1 MTVTLET
8 FAARFPEFDAAPTN
22 MIEACIAEAAVQIDS
37 TVYGAKYDAAVMNLA
52 AHLIA
57 TNPLGEMA
65 RLQAKDG
72 TTTYL
77 KHYQNLK
84 RMVASGFRVA

>member
-1 MTVTLET
+1 VSVTLET
-8 FAARFPEFDAAPTN
+8 FSARFPEFDAAPAN
-22 MIEACIAEAAVQIDS
+22 LVEACIAEAAVQIDA
-37 TVYGAKYDAAVMNLA
+37 TVYGTKYDAAVQNLA

-72 TTTYL
+72 STVYQ
-77 KHYQNLK
+77 KHYEKLK